1 MYYYVT
7 CPLFKVDLKLGKR
20 SVPWTEKGFRWREGW
35 LLAFHS
41 LDWKELGYHTFQNKQ
56 TKLKQNRES
65 KLLPVWPCFSLENPL
80 AGFPRWKE
88 SPLKQTEASSPH
100 QPIQLNLNFF
110 LWKHFPIYNL
120 YNIRFRKQVQAL
132 KALSGN
138 IFFRVEARCYIFW
151 LMSIWTEVPLCSFFP
166 YSLNCIALQW
176 SNAVWIILSVSDL
189 GCVWYKLQF
198 TSGLVDLVL
207 HYGVKCKGF
216 LKEYKHILVN
226 FSHLDAHTR
235 GSAPLHCTAFP
246 TNQPLIIDGPSANTQ
261 EHCSTWYSEE
271 NKQISSK
278 NNEM

>member
-1 MYYYVT
+1 M
-7 CPLFKVDLKLGKR
+7 
-20 SVPWTEKGFRWREGW
+20 
-35 LLAFHS
+35 
-41 LDWKELGYHTFQNKQ
+41 
-56 TKLKQNRES
+56 
-65 KLLPVWPCFSLENPL
+65 
-80 AGFPRWKE
+80 
-88 SPLKQTEASSPH
+88 
-100 QPIQLNLNFF
+100 
-110 LWKHFPIYNL
+110 
-120 YNIRFRKQVQAL
+120 QAL

-189 GCVWYKLQF
+189 GCVWYRLQF